1 MQRRLKLIR
10 AFLQQAPIDS
20 FHFVRWVISFYVE
33 TISYPILSKEQAFV
47 MPIQE
52 QVLTRKT
59 ARRPSLFVLRHG
71 IGVASFRRRATAGPV
86 PVCSAYHV
94 ER

>member
-20 FHFVRWVISFYVE
+20 FHFVRWVISFYIE

-47 MPIQE
+47 MRIQE
-52 QVLTRKT
+52 QVLTRKPHG
-59 ARRPSLFVLRHG
+59 ARPCLFCDM
-71 IGVASFRRRATAGPV
+71 ASA
-86 PVCSAYHV
+86 
-94 ER
+94 